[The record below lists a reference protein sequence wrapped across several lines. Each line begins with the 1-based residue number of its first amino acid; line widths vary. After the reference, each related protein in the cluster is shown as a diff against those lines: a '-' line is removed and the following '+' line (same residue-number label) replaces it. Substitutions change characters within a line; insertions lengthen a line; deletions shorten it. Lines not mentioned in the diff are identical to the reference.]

1 MSFRR
6 VFLTTL
12 VLTLISLGGG
22 AYWYCSSVN
31 TQLQRLLSTM
41 DAKRPGYGFDHYA
54 KADVHNAEAYA
65 IMATVFAKLDLHEEA
80 RNSADWLLRDGMK
93 PSGFGWG
100 IPFSWDAFGDGTV
113 NPQETIYGVSVA
125 LATRALLDVCTGSG
139 QKEYCDGAFSA
150 LDYYMQFRTEESD
163 GGYFWY
169 SNQSHDAIDV
179 YNVSALL
186 AAQYA
191 RAGKLIG
198 RRDYLEVADRTA
210 QHLWSRR
217 TEDDMGV
224 WWSYSSKNTTPND
237 LVHAVMMAEGLR
249 EYSNYGKHQFPSGGM
264 HHYLR
269 AFLNEK
275 PTKEFA
281 PHRQLPETLVE
292 RPARVWGVAALI
304 TELAS
309 AAGPATMA
317 ELLETL
323 RRYETESGTYNL
335 TPDKPET
342 APLFDAHVARAL
354 TTVLLDGCIPC
365 KFVPRN
371 M

>member
-6 VFLTTL
+6 VLLTTL
-12 VLTLISLGGG
+12 VLTLGLLVGGI
-22 AYWYCSSVN
+22 YWHCSSVDAR
-31 TQLQRLLSTM
+31 LQRLLSTI
-41 DAKRPGYGFDHYA
+41 DSTQPGYGFDHYA

-80 RNSADWLLRDGMK
+80 RNSADWLLRDGVK
-93 PSGFGWG
+93 PDGFGWG
-100 IPFSWDAFGDGTV
+100 IPFSRDAFGDGTV

-125 LATRALLDVCTGSG
+125 LATGALLDVCAASG

-163 GGYFWY
+163 GTYFWY

-191 RAGKLIG
+191 RAGTLTG

-217 TEDDMGV
+217 TEDASGV

-237 LVHAVMMAEGLR
+237 LVHAVMMVEGLR
-249 EYSNYGKHQFPSGGM
+249 DYSNYGKHKFPAVGM
-264 HHYLR
+264 RHYLR

-281 PHRQLPETLVE
+281 PHRQLPATLVE

-309 AAGPATMA
+309 VTDPVTIA

-323 RRYETESGTYNL
+323 SRYETESGKYNL

-342 APLFDAHVARAL
+342 APLFDAYVARAL
-354 TTVLLDGCIPC
+354 MTLLRDSCIPC
-365 KFVPRN
+365 KFVPRS